1 MRRGTTSTHT
11 FTVPFL
17 ITEGQEVVLNYKQDN
32 YDILEKR
39 GDDLQI
45 TPHTSTADV
54 VLNLS
59 QEETFLFRP
68 GYANVQMR
76 IYGDGVATASDICF
90 FEVKDSLSNEV
101 LTGG

>member
-11 FTVPFL
+11 FTVPFV
-17 ITEGQEVVLNYKQDN
+17 IASGHEVVLNYKQDN

-39 GDDLQI
+39 GDDLLI
-45 TPHTSTADV
+45 VPHETTTDV
-54 VLNLS
+54 TLGLT
-59 QEETFLFRP
+59 QEETILFRP

-76 IYGDGVATASDICF
+76 IYGDDTATASDICF
-90 FEVKDSLSNEV
+90 FEVKESLSNEV